1 MTSTTIA
8 PPATLDRPSG
18 PRPRRRESRWRRLC
32 WAVSDSLV
40 LTWRSV
46 ARIARE
52 PETLMDVTVQPL
64 MFVLLF
70 AYVFGGAIA
79 LPGGGSYHEYLI
91 GGMFGMG
98 IAGSAPGT
106 AVALVADMKEG
117 IIDRF
122 RSLPMSRAAVLLGRT
137 TADLLTQV
145 IGGLVIAVAG
155 LAVGWR
161 IHTGPADALAAF
173 GLALLFGYAFT
184 WAGVCLGMVLRSV
197 EAAQQLGFI
206 LFLPL
211 TFISNAFV
219 PTQGMPAWLRLV
231 ADWNPFSAVAA
242 ACRRLF
248 GNPDPSALV
257 QAWPMQHPELATLL
271 WSGVALVVFVPLAVR
286 MYASK
291 QR

>member
-1 MTSTTIA
+1 MTSATFPQA
-8 PPATLDRPSG
+8 PA
-18 PRPRRRESRWRRLC
+18 RPRRWRALR
-32 WAVSDSLV
+32 WAVTDSLV
-40 LTWRSV
+40 LTWRSL
-46 ARIARE
+46 ARIVRE
-52 PETLMDVTVQPL
+52 PETLMDVTVQPV

-70 AYVFGGAIA
+70 AFVFGGAIG

-98 IAGSAPGT
+98 VAGSAPGT
-106 AVALVADMKEG
+106 AVALVADMSEG

-122 RSLPMSRAAVLLGRT
+122 RSPPMSRAAVLIGRT
-137 TADLLTQV
+137 GSDLLTQL
-145 IGGLVIAVAG
+145 IGALVIAVTG
-155 LAVGWR
+155 LAIGWQ
-161 IHTGPADALAAF
+161 IHNGLGDALAGF
-173 GLALLFGYAFT
+173 GLALLFGYAFS

-219 PTQGMPAWLRLV
+219 PTQGMPGWLQVV
-231 ADWNPFSAVAA
+231 ANWNPFSAVAA

-257 QAWPMQHPELATLL
+257 HAWPMQHPELAVLGWSAVLL
-271 WSGVALVVFVPLAVR
+271 AVFAPLAVHL
-286 MYASK
+286 YARKS
-291 QR
+291 R